1 MAVQYSETQA
11 IQVASELTRLD
22 LDGWTYRPEP
32 VIPEEVTVVDIHLA
46 VVAVYD
52 ESGDFVDYLN
62 MRLIPTELER
72 MVPLKVTVTEEAQEK
87 DGRDK
92 DGGCPWCGR
101 DCPDAGK
108 PEGCWYQGCPDFPHE
123 NPPQWWVE

>member
-32 VIPEEVTVVDIHLA
+32 VVSQEVMVAGVRLQPNLA

-52 ESGDFVDYLN
+52 ESQDFVAYLDI
-62 MRLIPTELER
+62 RFIPG
-72 MVPLKVTVTEEAQEK
+72 QS
-87 DGRDK
+87 
-92 DGGCPWCGR
+92 
-101 DCPDAGK
+101 
-108 PEGCWYQGCPDFPHE
+108 
-123 NPPQWWVE
+123 

>member
-32 VIPEEVTVVDIHLA
+32 VVPEEVTVVDIHLA

-72 MVPLKVTVTEEAQEK
+72 MKPRFCDLCREQSRF
-87 DGRDK
+87 DGTLCDTCK
-92 DGGCPWCGR
+92 I
-101 DCPDAGK
+101 
-108 PEGCWYQGCPDFPHE
+108 
-123 NPPQWWVE
+123 

>member
-72 MVPLKVTVTEEAQEK
+72 MVPLKGTVTEEYRVCDLCREQSRF
-87 DGRDK
+87 DGTLCDTCK
-92 DGGCPWCGR
+92 I
-101 DCPDAGK
+101 
-108 PEGCWYQGCPDFPHE
+108 
-123 NPPQWWVE
+123 

>member
-32 VIPEEVTVVDIHLA
+32 VIPEEVTVTTINLA

-52 ESGDFVDYLN
+52 EQGDFIDYLN

-72 MVPLKVTVTEEAQEK
+72 MVPLTVTVTEEYRFCDLCREQSRF
-87 DGRDK
+87 DGTLCDTCK
-92 DGGCPWCGR
+92 I
-101 DCPDAGK
+101 
-108 PEGCWYQGCPDFPHE
+108 
-123 NPPQWWVE
+123 

>member
-32 VIPEEVTVVDIHLA
+32 VASQEVMVAGVRLQPHVA

-52 ESGDFVDYLN
+52 ENGDFVNFLN
-62 MRLIPTELER
+62 IRFHPTESYRFCALCREQSR
-72 MVPLKVTVTEEAQEK
+72 FNEALC
-87 DGRDK
+87 D
-92 DGGCPWCGR
+92 
-101 DCPDAGK
+101 DCR
-108 PEGCWYQGCPDFPHE
+108 Q
-123 NPPQWWVE
+123 NTI

>member
-32 VIPEEVTVVDIHLA
+32 VTPEEVTVTTINLA

-52 ESGDFVDYLN
+52 EQGDFVDYLN

-72 MVPLKVTVTEEAQEK
+72 MVPLTATVTE
-87 DGRDK
+87 
-92 DGGCPWCGR
+92 
-101 DCPDAGK
+101 GK
-108 PEGCWYQGCPDFPHE
+108 
-123 NPPQWWVE
+123 V

>member
-72 MVPLKVTVTEEAQEK
+72 MVPLKVTVTEEYRFCGLCREQSRF
-87 DGRDK
+87 DGTLCDTCK
-92 DGGCPWCGR
+92 I
-101 DCPDAGK
+101 
-108 PEGCWYQGCPDFPHE
+108 
-123 NPPQWWVE
+123 

>member
-32 VIPEEVTVVDIHLA
+32 VVSQEVMVAGVRLQPHVA

-52 ESGDFVDYLN
+52 ERGDFVDYLG
-62 MRLIPTELER
+62 LHLVPTEAER
-72 MVPLKVTVTEEAQEK
+72 LVVASCQ
-87 DGRDK
+87 
-92 DGGCPWCGR
+92 CIS
-101 DCPDAGK
+101 
-108 PEGCWYQGCPDFPHE
+108 PHYKH
-123 NPPQWWVE
+123 QVCSSI